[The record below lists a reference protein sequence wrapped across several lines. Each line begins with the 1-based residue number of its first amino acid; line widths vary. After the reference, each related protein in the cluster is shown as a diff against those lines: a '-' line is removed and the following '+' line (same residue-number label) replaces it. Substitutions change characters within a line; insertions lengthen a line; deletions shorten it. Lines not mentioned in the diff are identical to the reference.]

1 MSNYGMVGIAPGSG
15 QSGNPIEE
23 QQWSQN
29 MVQELTWS
37 PDTMLL
43 GAAIHDYVAIFD
55 MGKIVPRAFQTGVAG
70 AANGTSIGQL

>member
-15 QSGNPIEE
+15 QSGNPIEDH
-23 QQWSQN
+23 QWSQN

-37 PDTMLL
+37 ADTMIL

-55 MGKIVPRAFQTGVAG
+55 MNKIFPRAFPVGIAG
-70 AANGTSIGQL
+70 GANGW